1 MEQSMGKITW
11 GYIWRWIVLGFA
23 TAFVLTI
30 VLRLLMGVVAS
41 GSDTG
46 TTVLHYKIYL
56 IGSLIISVISII
68 LACKFATSDIKK
80 KFLIDGS
87 NAPQVFKRIVIVLIV
102 ITVIFAIYQGVS
114 SVNLKNQL
122 EEVSAQV
129 DSFKDLLQQYSS
141 ETLNGQLK
149 EQVAELESFLGF
161 GNAIVIVSIVVNIV
175 TLLLMIPFEKKLLK
189 V

>member
-1 MEQSMGKITW
+1 M
-11 GYIWRWIVLGFA
+11 
-23 TAFVLTI
+23 
-30 VLRLLMGVVAS
+30 
-41 GSDTG
+41 
-46 TTVLHYKIYL
+46 
-56 IGSLIISVISII
+56 
-68 LACKFATSDIKK
+68 
-80 KFLIDGS
+80 
-87 NAPQVFKRIVIVLIV
+87 
-102 ITVIFAIYQGVS
+102 
-114 SVNLKNQL
+114 
-122 EEVSAQV
+122 SAQI

>member
-11 GYIWRWIVLGFA
+11 GYIWRWIVLNFA

-30 VLRLLMGVVAS
+30 VLRLLMGAVAS

-46 TTVLHYKIYL
+46 TTGLHYKMYL
-56 IGSLIISVISII
+56 VGSLIISVISII

-80 KFLIDGS
+80 KFSIDES
-87 NAPQVFKRIVIVLIV
+87 NASQVFKRIVIVLIV
-102 ITVIFAIYQGVS
+102 ITVIFAIYQVFS
-114 SVNLKNQL
+114 SINIRNQL
-122 EEVSAQV
+122 EEASVQIDYAKSL
-129 DSFKDLLQQYSS
+129 SQQYSS
-141 ETLNGQLK
+141 EALNSQLE
-149 EQVAELESFLGF
+149 EQIAELKSFLEF
-161 GNAIVIVSIVVNIV
+161 GKAIVIVSIVVNIG